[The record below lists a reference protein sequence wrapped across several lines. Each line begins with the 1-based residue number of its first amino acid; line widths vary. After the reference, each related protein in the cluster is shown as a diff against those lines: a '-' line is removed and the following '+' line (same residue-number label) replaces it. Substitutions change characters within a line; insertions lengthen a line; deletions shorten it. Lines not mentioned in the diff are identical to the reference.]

1 MVPILEKETLG
12 ENIFQVTLAAPEIAR
27 SAQPGQF
34 VIVRLHEK
42 GERIPLS
49 LADFDRDKGTITLIF
64 MTIGKT
70 SLEFA
75 TYEAGDE
82 IQNLVGPLGHP
93 TEVKKYGRVIC
104 VAGGFGAAPIYT
116 IARAYKEAGNELVIV
131 EGARTES
138 LLLLE
143 DKLAQVSDRLIIS
156 TDDGSKGIK
165 GVVTVPVK
173 DELENGGGDLVF
185 AIGPPIMMKFV
196 CLTTE
201 PFGVPTIVS
210 LNPIMVD
217 GTGMCGAC
225 RVSVAGQTKFGCI
238 HGPDFDGHQVD
249 WDLFLSRQQTYVDEE
264 KLALEKWECRCAEQ
278 VPTA

>member
-12 ENIFQVTLAAPEIAR
+12 ENIFQIKLAVPEVAR
-27 SAQPGQF
+27 SAKPGQF
-34 VIVRLHEK
+34 VIIRLHEK

-49 LADFDRDKGTITLIF
+49 LADFDADEGTITLIY

-70 SLEFA
+70 SLELA
-75 TYEAGDE
+75 TYEVGDK
-82 IQNLVGPLGHP
+82 IQNVVGPLGDP
-93 TEVKKYGRVIC
+93 TEIKNYGRVIC
-104 VAGGFGAAPIYT
+104 VAGGFGAAPIFT
-116 IARAYKEAGNELVIV
+116 ITRAFKDAGNEVVVI
-131 EGARTES
+131 EGARTED

-143 DKLAQVSDRLIIS
+143 DQLKSVSDRFIVA

-165 GVVTVPVK
+165 GVVTVPLK
-173 DELENGGGDLVF
+173 DELQEGGADLVF

-196 CLTTE
+196 ALTTE
-201 PFGVPTIVS
+201 PFKINTIVS

-225 RVSVAGQTKFGCI
+225 RVVVGGQTKFGCI

-264 KLALEKWECRCAEQ
+264 KLSLEKWECRCEES
-278 VPTA
+278 VTTA